1 MIRPV
6 LPLAAFRRA
15 LPAVSLL
22 IASCSGEDA
31 RDHVFVSRP
40 PAPLVR
46 PSPPAPPAAVRPL
59 GAAGPSAKIES
70 VRLVSTGAPVS
81 LGEVRE
87 SFEMLVVVSRGRSTS
102 PTEAARA
109 ELRLTGAF
117 DTTLV
122 THFEPPVPLVIALPF
137 RVPVGASGGL
147 RAGRYAAQVRLIG
160 GAGRVLA
167 ASAPLALSVR
177 PQGEPR
183 N

>member
-1 MIRPV
+1 MICPALR
-6 LPLAAFRRA
+6 LSALRRA
-15 LPAVSLL
+15 LPAVLL
-22 IASCSGEDA
+22 LVGACAGEDA

-40 PAPLVR
+40 PAPVVR
-46 PSPPAPPAAVRPL
+46 PSPPAPPVPERPL
-59 GAAGPSAKIES
+59 GAAGPTAKIES

-87 SFEMLVVVSRGRSTS
+87 SFELLVVVSRGRGTS
-102 PTEAARA
+102 PMEAARA
-109 ELRLTGAF
+109 ELRLTGAV

-122 THFEPPVPLVIALPF
+122 TPFEPPVPLVIALPF

-160 GAGRVLA
+160 AAGRVLA

-177 PQGEPR
+177 P
-183 N
+183 